1 MILRKLIDKGA
12 LATALLL
19 LAACSTP
26 PSTSSILLGG
36 DVMLYRGGK
45 AIFQTSPWGE
55 VKEIFSSEAVDIFAV
70 NLESPFGEVN
80 QVPFTEN
87 PDMNLCAD
95 MDAVNILLQGG
106 IDLVTTANNHSSD
119 CPAEAIHPAQ
129 ALESAG
135 IQSLGRDD
143 EPLLIPAGE
152 QSVAFIAVDDSTG
165 TFDHDALME
174 KIRSA
179 RESSDLVV
187 VSIHWGNEY
196 QAGPG
201 EEQEELAQELV
212 NAGVDVVWGHHP
224 HVLQRMEWRESE
236 VDGHRALVMY
246 SLGNLLTDQRILPDT
261 FREALVRI
269 EFSNHVVTAVTI
281 YPLLMKPTA
290 KELEWV
296 RDTEI
301 VNLITTR
308 LNLDL
313 LNVGEGI
320 VKTWKE

>member
-1 MILRKLIDKGA
+1 VYVSRRRKSVFPNLS
-12 LATALLL
+12 L
-19 LAACSTP
+19 
-26 PSTSSILLGG
+26 
-36 DVMLYRGGK
+36 
-45 AIFQTSPWGE
+45 GE

-174 KIRSA
+174 KFGQPGSRVILWLSRS
-179 RESSDLVV
+179 
-187 VSIHWGNEY
+187 I
-196 QAGPG
+196 G
-201 EEQEELAQELV
+201 ET
-212 NAGVDVVWGHHP
+212 N
-224 HVLQRMEWRESE
+224 
-236 VDGHRALVMY
+236 
-246 SLGNLLTDQRILPDT
+246 
-261 FREALVRI
+261 
-269 EFSNHVVTAVTI
+269 
-281 YPLLMKPTA
+281 
-290 KELEWV
+290 
-296 RDTEI
+296 
-301 VNLITTR
+301 TR
-308 LNLDL
+308 LDPAKSRRNWRKNWSTLVWML
-313 LNVGEGI
+313 SGGI
-320 VKTWKE
+320 IRMCCSAWNGGNRRWMVTGRW